1 MNKKTI
7 KTVMGK
13 ERDEIVSYFKESLG
27 ASSWDV
33 REVEK
38 PSFWYKEL
46 LSREGKTKF
55 YFLETEETYKRTYK
69 QIVDFICS
77 KKQFL
82 KHKERILYIGA
93 IVEQQIETLNGITY
107 RFIIQLAGF

>member
-7 KTVMGK
+7 KAVIGK
-13 ERDEIVSYFKESLG
+13 EMDEIVSYFNESLG
-27 ASSWDV
+27 ASLDV
-33 REVEK
+33 RKVEK
-38 PSFWYKEL
+38 PSFLYKEL

-55 YFLETEETYKRTYK
+55 YFLETEETSKRTYK